1 MNSNTMTHEL
11 IKKLPKEIVDIIK
24 LYTGEGLWRNG
35 KYINIHR
42 IPKNDFRYE
51 ILKKRPKIKQLPYNI
66 VNHTFCGTTWFK
78 LDNGKFVVIKVGE
91 MTIYNGIIHVTDYFW
106 KMYYNKEEMT
116 QYLP

>member
-42 IPKNDFRYE
+42 IPKNDIRYE
-51 ILKKRPKIKQLPYNI
+51 MLKKRPKIKQLSYNI

-78 LDNGKFVVIKVGE
+78 LDNGKFIVIRVGE
-91 MTIYNGIIHVTDYFW
+91 MTISTLFGSITGHFRE
-106 KMYYNKEEMT
+106 MYYNKEKSVFN
-116 QYLP
+116 LA